1 MTDKQMQAELE
12 ALRAEVAAL
21 SKARTEARRTEA
33 TETTGKSTDPGPE
46 AASGA
51 SAFQGA
57 ATVDLEDPEAL
68 KGQLDQL
75 LAQLEHEIRD
85 MPTITTLAVFALG
98 VLFGRL
104 LK

>member
-1 MTDKQMQAELE
+1 MTDKEMQAELE

-21 SKARTEARRTEA
+21 SKARAKASKAEPADASPEPA
-33 TETTGKSTDPGPE
+33 PGST
-46 AASGA
+46 AAD

-57 ATVDLEDPEAL
+57 ATVDLEDPEAI
-68 KGQLDQL
+68 KTQLDQL
-75 LAQLEHEIRD
+75 LGQLEHEIRD

>member
-1 MTDKQMQAELE
+1 MTDKDMQAELE

-21 SKARTEARRTEA
+21 SEARA
-33 TETTGKSTDPGPE
+33 KAGKAKAAP
-46 AASGA
+46 AASEPASEAGGGA

-57 ATVDLEDPEAL
+57 ATVDLEDPDAL

-75 LAQLEHEIRD
+75 LGQLEHEIRD

>member
-1 MTDKQMQAELE
+1 MTDKEMQAELE

-21 SKARTEARRTEA
+21 SKARAKASKAEPADASPESA
-33 TETTGKSTDPGPE
+33 PGPT
-46 AASGA
+46 AAG

-57 ATVDLEDPEAL
+57 ATVDLEDPEAI
-68 KGQLDQL
+68 KTQLDQL
-75 LAQLEHEIRD
+75 LGQLEHEIRD